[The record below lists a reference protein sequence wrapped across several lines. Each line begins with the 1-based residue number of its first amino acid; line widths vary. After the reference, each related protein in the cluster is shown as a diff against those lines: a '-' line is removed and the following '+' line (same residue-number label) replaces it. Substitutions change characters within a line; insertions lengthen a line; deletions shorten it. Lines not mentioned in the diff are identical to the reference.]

1 MNKYPERIPEG
12 ITSIDT
18 FPFSFNS
25 GKSAKRSLENQLEQ
39 INSRIEKI
47 IEHFV
52 FNDIPIVHFVL
63 KATNQ
68 KSDLKK
74 LSKAIDRLADLVQ
87 VQEELSNKLVVINA
101 LEADPVWFT
110 STFSDYSSEIDKDL
124 SDIIDN
130 Q

>member
-18 FPFSFNS
+18 FPFSFSS
-25 GKSAKRSLENQLEQ
+25 GKNAKRNLENQLEQ
-39 INSRIEKI
+39 INSRVEKI
-47 IEHFV
+47 IEHFT

-87 VQEELSNKLVVINA
+87 VQEELSNKLAVINA

-110 STFSDYSSEIDKDL
+110 STFSDYSAEIDRDL

-130 Q
+130 H

>member
-12 ITSIDT
+12 IASIDT

-25 GKSAKRSLENQLEQ
+25 GKNAKRNLETQLEQ
-39 INSRIEKI
+39 INSRVEKI
-47 IEHFV
+47 VDHFV

-63 KATNQ
+63 KATSQ
-68 KSDLKK
+68 KNDLKK

-87 VQEELSNKLVVINA
+87 IQEELSNKLAVINA

-110 STFSDYSSEIDKDL
+110 TTFSDYSAEIDRDL

-130 Q
+130 D

>member
-18 FPFSFNS
+18 FPFSFSS
-25 GKSAKRSLENQLEQ
+25 GKNAKRNLENQLEQ
-39 INSRIEKI
+39 INSRVEKI
-47 IEHFV
+47 IEHFT

-87 VQEELSNKLVVINA
+87 VQEELSNKLSVINA

-110 STFSDYSSEIDKDL
+110 STFSDYSAEIDRDL

-130 Q
+130 H

>member
-18 FPFSFNS
+18 FPFSFSS
-25 GKSAKRSLENQLEQ
+25 GKNAKKNLENQLEQ
-39 INSRIEKI
+39 INSRVEKI
-47 IEHFV
+47 IEHFI
-52 FNDIPIVHFVL
+52 FNDIPIIHFVL
-63 KATNQ
+63 KATTQ

-87 VQEELSNKLVVINA
+87 VQEELSNKLAVINA
-101 LEADPVWFT
+101 LEADPAWFT
-110 STFSDYSSEIDKDL
+110 STFSDYSAEIDRDL

>member
-12 ITSIDT
+12 ISSIDT

-25 GKSAKRSLENQLEQ
+25 GKGAKRNLESQLEQ
-39 INSRIEKI
+39 INSRIDKI
-47 IEHFV
+47 VEHFV
-52 FNDIPIVHFVL
+52 FNDIPIIHFVL

-74 LSKAIDRLADLVQ
+74 LAKAIDRLADLVS
-87 VQEELSNKLVVINA
+87 VQEELSNKLAVINA

-110 STFSDYSSEIDKDL
+110 TTFSDYSSEIDRDL